1 MQAVLARPGQDEAV
15 AILLNKHD
23 IGYKS
28 VAFGETIIKEMIL
41 VSTVSKNG

>member
-15 AILLNKHD
+15 AILFVKHD
-23 IGYKS
+23 IGYEN
-28 VAFGETIIKEMIL
+28 VALGETIIKEMIL